1 MAIVYLANVTVKLR
15 HKGELRVLIL
25 ILIIITLRKNKK
37 QKQTKKKTSWAA
49 PRGAKVI
56 ISLLQGISTRE

>member
-37 QKQTKKKTSWAA
+37 QKQTKKKQVEQL
-49 PRGAKVI
+49 RGGQK
-56 ISLLQGISTRE
+56 S